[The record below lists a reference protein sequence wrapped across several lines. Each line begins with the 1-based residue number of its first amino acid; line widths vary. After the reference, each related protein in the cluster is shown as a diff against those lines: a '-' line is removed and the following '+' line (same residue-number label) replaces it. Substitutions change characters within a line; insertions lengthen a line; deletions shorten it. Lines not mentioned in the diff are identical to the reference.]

1 MLSPNYFISI
11 SLFLFFLFSFLCVK
25 VFMQLALT
33 SRRCHYC
40 PLFYQCGPLVLASLQ
55 VHSETLCDL
64 FNFFYST
71 RSGKNVYIYIYIYI
85 YICEILL
92 CGRCVN
98 EVSFFVGYLT
108 LRDTSIIYIYIMELI
123 FIAWALKMVSSATGE
138 VVFPV
143 TTYCNCETVV

>member
-71 RSGKNVYIYIYIYI
+71 RSGKNVYIYIYIY
-85 YICEILL
+85 
-92 CGRCVN
+92 
-98 EVSFFVGYLT
+98 
-108 LRDTSIIYIYIMELI
+108 LRDFTLWQMCKWGLLFCGISRIKRYLNYIYIYIYNGVNFHSMGFEDGV
-123 FIAWALKMVSSATGE
+123 FRYRRGGVS
-138 VVFPV
+138 
-143 TTYCNCETVV
+143 CNHLL